1 MSAYLVTEEH
11 INYLVDSA
19 KKIGERGR
27 NSGFS
32 WFHEGEHKKLMT
44 EDDQTEAGQML
55 WNANQESMGA
65 RYKEEFPAPLYRHKP
80 GRFDLEVD
88 RIQVIKACHCFE
100 YQACEY
106 EGYYTSEAHG
116 FIMGLIKAACQ
127 SMRGYDDAEW
137 GPPLTETQRRDDQ
150 RAKVVRWLG
159 AN

>member
-1 MSAYLVTEEH
+1 MSAYLVPEEH

-27 NSGFS
+27 GSGFS
-32 WFHEGEHKKLMT
+32 WFHEGEHNKLRT
-44 EDDQTEAGQML
+44 DDDQTKAGQML
-55 WNANQESMGA
+55 WNANQESLGA
-65 RYKEEFPAPLYRHKP
+65 RYDDQDPAPLYRHKP
-80 GRFDLEVD
+80 IAWGVEVD

-127 SMRGYDDAEW
+127 SMGGYDDAEW
-137 GPPLTETQRRDDQ
+137 GQPLTEAERRADL
-150 RAKVVRWLG
+150 RAKVVRS
-159 AN
+159 